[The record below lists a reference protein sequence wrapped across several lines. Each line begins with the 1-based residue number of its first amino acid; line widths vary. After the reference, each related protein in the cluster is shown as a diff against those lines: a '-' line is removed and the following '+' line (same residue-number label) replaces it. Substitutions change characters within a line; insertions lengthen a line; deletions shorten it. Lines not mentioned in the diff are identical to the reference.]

1 MRKPILLPRDAG
13 TAGEIV
19 GKKVFIELEPNLSS
33 CIETLAK
40 REYKKALSAILKTGT
55 EDEELS
61 ERLEVL
67 RLFLESTDFG
77 ALRSRYE
84 KYLEEGKRVKFRIY
98 FTKGKVSYKLVIQT
112 QQINCHDLAG
122 RPRRG
127 SY

>member
-19 GKKVFIELEPNLSS
+19 GKKVLIELEPSLSS
-33 CIETLAK
+33 CVETLAK
-40 REYKKALSAILKTGT
+40 REYEKALSTILKAGT
-55 EDEELS
+55 ENEELS

-84 KYLEEGKRVKFRIY
+84 KYLEEGKKVRFRIY
-98 FTKGKVSYKLVIQT
+98 SAKGKVNCKLTV
-112 QQINCHDLAG
+112 
-122 RPRRG
+122 R
-127 SY
+127 

>member
-19 GKKVFIELEPNLSS
+19 GKEVFIELEPNLSS

-40 REYKKALSAILKTGT
+40 REYKKALSTILKAGT
-55 EDEELS
+55 ENEELS
-61 ERLEVL
+61 ERMEVL

-98 FTKGKVSYKLVIQT
+98 SKKGRVNYKLTVT
-112 QQINCHDLAG
+112 
-122 RPRRG
+122 
-127 SY
+127 